1 MKQFVKDHF
10 LTITWLLLETFVLFI
25 SIICMCF
32 TGDFLYIIPISI
44 IILLNVTGICLLIES
59 YKEFKNSNK

>member
-10 LTITWLLLETFVLFI
+10 LAIACLLLETFVLII

-32 TGDFLYIIPISI
+32 TGDYLYIIPIAL
-44 IILLNVTGICLLIES
+44 IILLDVTGIFLLKAE
-59 YKEFKNSNK
+59 YKELKNNNK